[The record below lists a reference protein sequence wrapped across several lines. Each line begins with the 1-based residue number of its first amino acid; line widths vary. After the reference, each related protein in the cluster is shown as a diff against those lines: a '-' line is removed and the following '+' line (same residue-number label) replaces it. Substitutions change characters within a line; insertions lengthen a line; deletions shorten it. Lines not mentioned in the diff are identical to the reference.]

1 MLQDDIFRTIFKTS
15 FDSSDVYLLKQVTE
29 EYPYFSLAHFFK
41 LKKDTV
47 YDENSAAKTALHF
60 HNPFLLNFR
69 LNNSE
74 NGQAIKPVE
83 IIAQREKEEIIH
95 EEPTPMSNTAYLANI
110 DEPFVGQGLE
120 VVKKFHYSN
129 EMLHPIP
136 EKSARLQENAGIPVV
151 EGALQNLLD
160 KNSFLKHEEEL
171 APPNVPNKATPENKE
186 PAMPEKKGIN
196 EPEVAIQQQALPQEW
211 LFEPLHT
218 TDYFASQGIKITEDT
233 AGSDKLGKQLK
244 SFTEWL
250 KIMKKQ
256 SHYKVSPDAPVDHAV
271 ENLAEKSNEEQ
282 EIITE
287 TMAEAYKTQ
296 GKSEKAREIYQ
307 KLSLLNPS
315 KSAYFAA
322 QIEYLKDN

>member
-1 MLQDDIFRTIFKTS
+1 MLQDDIFSTIFKTS
-15 FDSSDVYLLKQVTE
+15 FNSSDVHLLMQVTE

-74 NGQAIKPVE
+74 SGQAIKPVV
-83 IIAQREKEEIIH
+83 IIAQREKEEKIQ
-95 EEPTPMSNTAYLANI
+95 EEFLPMTNAANLAHM
-110 DEPFVGQGLE
+110 DEPFAGTNLE
-120 VVKKFHYSN
+120 VEN
-129 EMLHPIP
+129 EFQYNNERLHPIP
-136 EKSARLQENAGIPVV
+136 EKTARLQENAGIPVV
-151 EGALQNLLD
+151 DGALQNLLD
-160 KNSFLKHEEEL
+160 KNSFLKHEEEFG
-171 APPNVPNKATPENKE
+171 PQMVPAIATPENKE
-186 PAMPEKKGIN
+186 APMPEKKDTN
-196 EPEVAIQQQALPQEW
+196 DPEVAFSQQTLPQEW

-233 AGSDKLGKQLK
+233 ANSDKLGKQLK

-296 GKSEKAREIYQ
+296 GKTEKAREIYQ

>member
-1 MLQDDIFRTIFKTS
+1 M
-15 FDSSDVYLLKQVTE
+15 
-29 EYPYFSLAHFFK
+29 
-41 LKKDTV
+41 
-47 YDENSAAKTALHF
+47 
-60 HNPFLLNFR
+60 NFR

-120 VVKKFHYSN
+120 VEKEFHYSN

-186 PAMPEKKGIN
+186 PAMPEKRASMNLKLLSNNKLCPRNGYLNHCI
-196 EPEVAIQQQALPQEW
+196 LPII
-211 LFEPLHT
+211 LHRR
-218 TDYFASQGIKITEDT
+218 
-233 AGSDKLGKQLK
+233 
-244 SFTEWL
+244 
-250 KIMKKQ
+250 
-256 SHYKVSPDAPVDHAV
+256 V
-271 ENLAEKSNEEQ
+271 
-282 EIITE
+282 
-287 TMAEAYKTQ
+287 
-296 GKSEKAREIYQ
+296 
-307 KLSLLNPS
+307 
-315 KSAYFAA
+315 
-322 QIEYLKDN
+322 